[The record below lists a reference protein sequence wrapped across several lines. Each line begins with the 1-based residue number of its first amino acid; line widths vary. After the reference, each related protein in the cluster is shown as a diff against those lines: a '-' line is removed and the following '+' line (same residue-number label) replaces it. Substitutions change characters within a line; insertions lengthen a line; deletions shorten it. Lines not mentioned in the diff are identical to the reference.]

1 MARMYANSC
10 IKGLKN
16 FNDIPKELQNEVRLI
31 LSNEGYRVDV
41 DGSVVKIY

>member
-16 FNDIPKELQNEVRLI
+16 FNDIPKEMQNAVRLI
-31 LSNEGYRVDV
+31 LSEEGYRVNI
-41 DGSVVKIY
+41 DGTVVKS